1 MLSDLINE
9 FQDRINLDDYYKY
22 SGFEKVKDDIIYSQ
36 SNILFLLGEPGSGK
50 SFLLKLLQKEYPQ
63 KYILQTDPFF
73 SKEEFLEIH
82 NDISGKIVLMDE
94 AQLLSI
100 EMIEFLRLLSD
111 KGVQVVLS
119 MHKKEG
125 EKIISYPQFKSRYVQ
140 KLYMPSM
147 EFEEVKKYVFP
158 KFIKHNKHNLIDEKS
173 LKKIYSFTKGN
184 FRFTKKFV
192 FTSLLLLEF
201 SLKNVLKYTTID
213 KCIIEMAA
221 IELGLLK

>member
-9 FQDRINLDDYYKY
+9 FQDRIKLDDYYKY
-22 SGFEKVKDDIIYSQ
+22 SGFEKVKNDIMYSQ

-50 SFLLKLLQKEYPQ
+50 SFLLNLLRNEYPD

-73 SKEEFLEIH
+73 SKDEFLQKHE
-82 NDISGKIVLMDE
+82 DISGKIILVDE

-125 EKIISYPQFKSRYVQ
+125 EKIISYPQFKSRYIQ
-140 KLYMPSM
+140 KIYMPSM
-147 EFEEVKKYVFP
+147 EFDDVKKYVFP
-158 KFIKHNKHNLIDEKS
+158 KFIKHNKHSLIDEKA
-173 LKKIYSFTKGN
+173 LKRIYSFTKGN

-213 KCIIEMAA
+213 NCIIEMAA